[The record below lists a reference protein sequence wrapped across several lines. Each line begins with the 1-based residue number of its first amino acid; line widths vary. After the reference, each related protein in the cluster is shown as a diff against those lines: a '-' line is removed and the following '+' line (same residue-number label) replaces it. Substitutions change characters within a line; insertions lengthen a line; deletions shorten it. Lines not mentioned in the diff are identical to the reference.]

1 RRLSKEEQALISL
14 VNLLERLYTNPCYT
28 TEFNRM
34 TTGLT
39 TGQYPQ
45 RAHSGSV
52 PPFCSW
58 PAGGQPMLLVGLVC
72 DGAIGG
78 HIAVRSSIQ
87 LLKFS
92 HGSFHA
98 SKPIPRCLPDAQVDT
113 RGGGPQYFEQQTSLR
128 ELPMAQRMPLE
139 LYDMWSGYQ
148 TPAMAAM
155 LEMSPRARKGWASMP
170 CGDVEDLDATPV
182 LGLSNFHKGSNLA
195 QDVHGDDVA
204 DMREQADE
212 GDTVQ
217 VPSFAV
223 LLACPAN
230 LSPLEGRISV
240 EGTQIKCS
248 EQLHSTTS
256 TLAASGTV

>member
-1 RRLSKEEQALISL
+1 
-14 VNLLERLYTNPCYT
+14 
-28 TEFNRM
+28 
-34 TTGLT
+34 
-39 TGQYPQ
+39 
-45 RAHSGSV
+45 
-52 PPFCSW
+52 
-58 PAGGQPMLLVGLVC
+58 MLLVGLVC

-78 HIAVRSSIQ
+78 HIAAR
-87 LLKFS
+87 
-92 HGSFHA
+92 
-98 SKPIPRCLPDAQVDT
+98 RPDEKSLVGEAGREVAQGPAALQHWVDT

-212 GDTVQ
+212 GDTEMLNSLESA
-217 VPSFAV
+217 P
-223 LLACPAN
+223 LARASCRRCR
-230 LSPLEGRISV
+230 LEGTADIQS
-240 EGTQIKCS
+240 
-248 EQLHSTTS
+248 
-256 TLAASGTV
+256 

>member
-1 RRLSKEEQALISL
+1 MASLKAVAFHTSKRLVRRRLLRHVGHMRRLTQEEQSLICL

-45 RAHSGSV
+45 RAHNSTV
-52 PPFCSW
+52 PPFCTW

-78 HIAVRSSIQ
+78 HIAAGRRSHDEKSEAGREAPVS
-87 LLKFS
+87 S
-92 HGSFHA
+92 HWVD
-98 SKPIPRCLPDAQVDT
+98 PR
-113 RGGGPQYFEQQTSLR
+113 GGPQFFEQQTSLR

-155 LEMSPRARKGWASMP
+155 LELPAEARRAWASMP

-182 LGLSNFHKGSNLA
+182 LGLSNFHKGSNVVQARSALYSFPS
-195 QDVHGDDVA
+195 VA
-204 DMREQADE
+204 
-212 GDTVQ
+212 
-217 VPSFAV
+217 SC
-223 LLACPAN
+223 L
-230 LSPLEGRISV
+230 
-240 EGTQIKCS
+240 
-248 EQLHSTTS
+248 
-256 TLAASGTV
+256 